1 LQISIQIG
9 ALYSVGLAGTPALG
23 TRRGAGGK
31 WLILR
36 AATEATDPY
45 PGEPPALLS
54 RIYYSCLMPFSS
66 IQFEE
71 GEAGAGTGPDAPGV
85 KAEKAKGLGL

>member
-1 LQISIQIG
+1 
-9 ALYSVGLAGTPALG
+9 VGLTGTLALR
-23 TRRGAGGK
+23 TRRGAGGIG
-31 WLILR
+31 LILR

-45 PGEPPALLS
+45 PGEPLALLS

-71 GEAGAGTGPDAPGV
+71 GEAGAGNGTKRDEG
-85 KAEKAKGLGL
+85 KR